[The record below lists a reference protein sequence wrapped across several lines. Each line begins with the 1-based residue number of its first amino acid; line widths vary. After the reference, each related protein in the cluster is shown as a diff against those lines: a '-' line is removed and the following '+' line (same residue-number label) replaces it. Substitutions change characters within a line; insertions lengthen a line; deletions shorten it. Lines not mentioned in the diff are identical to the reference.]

1 MIKIRETGRCRA
13 GPRSGFPSQGS
24 CVMRSSGCLTGLD
37 AENPPHNPDS
47 GHVLKHDEKI
57 AKYPVHPGCI
67 VAVTD
72 AGSGN
77 RLQGSSETV
86 SEDDITQNP
95 HFLPK
100 NSFIFQEHTFFDV
113 DTFAADGKV

>member
-1 MIKIRETGRCRA
+1 
-13 GPRSGFPSQGS
+13 
-24 CVMRSSGCLTGLD
+24 MRSSGCLTGLD

-67 VAVTD
+67 IAVAD

-86 SEDDITQNP
+86 SVDDISQNP

-100 NSFIFQEHTFFDV
+100 NSFIFQEHTFFVV
-113 DTFAADGKV
+113 DTFAADGKVELTWYFFHKT

>member
-67 VAVTD
+67 IAVAD

-86 SEDDITQNP
+86 SEDDISQNP

-100 NSFIFQEHTFFDV
+100 NIFIFQEHTFLDV
-113 DTFAADGKV
+113 DTFAAPPT